1 MPEENDYFRAI
12 CRISRALGTTL
23 SEEELLS
30 LIVQSAVDTMRTK
43 AAVLFLFDEEQNE
56 FVAVGQKGLSDQYV
70 RSGLTQPQKIIPIL
84 LRDGC
89 FFSRDATSDP
99 LLNNHEVKKAEGI
112 ASVLAVPAMVKGKLH
127 GGLCVF
133 TSSPRDFSKKEI
145 EFLSALAEQGGMA
158 IQHAQLIEQMRENT
172 RLFLD
177 FSISINSSLDL
188 KKIFH
193 ILSAD
198 IAETLKVKA
207 SSILL
212 VDEEKG
218 TLELVASYGLSE
230 KYLNRGPLS
239 AERSVSESLEGKPV
253 MITDVASDP
262 RVRFKE
268 QKQEEGIVSILS
280 VPIKSKEKVIGVL
293 RLYSGVRREF
303 SEDEIMLVNALA
315 YQGGLAIQNAS
326 MYLMVQDDMQHL
338 REDIWS
344 HRSWF

>member
-1 MPEENDYFRAI
+1 
-12 CRISRALGTTL
+12 
-23 SEEELLS
+23 
-30 LIVQSAVDTMRTK
+30 
-43 AAVLFLFDEEQNE
+43 
-56 FVAVGQKGLSDQYV
+56 VGQKGLSDHYV
-70 RSGLTQPQKIIPIL
+70 RSGLTQPQKIVPIL
-84 LRDGC
+84 LRDGY
-89 FFSRDATSDP
+89 FFSRDATTDP
-99 LLNNHEVKKAEGI
+99 LLNNHEMKRAERI
-112 ASVLAVPAMVKGKLH
+112 ASILVVPAMIKGKLH

-133 TSSPRDFSKKEI
+133 TSSPRDFSEKDI
-145 EFLSALAEQGGMA
+145 EFLTALAEQGGMA
-158 IQHAQLIEQMRENT
+158 IQHARLFEQVREYT

-177 FSISINSSLDL
+177 LSININSSLDI

-230 KYLNRGPLS
+230 TYLNRGPLS
-239 AERSVSESLEGKPV
+239 AEKSVVESLEGKPV
-253 MITDVASDP
+253 VIKNVAGDR
-262 RVRFKE
+262 RVRFKKE
-268 QKQEEGIVSILS
+268 KQAEGIVSILS

-293 RLYSGVRREF
+293 RLYSGVQREF
-303 SEDEIMLVNALA
+303 TEDEIMLVTALA

-326 MYLMVQDDMQHL
+326 MYLMLQNDMKDL
-338 REDIWS
+338 KEDIWS

>member
-1 MPEENDYFRAI
+1 MPENNDYFRTI
-12 CRISRALGTTL
+12 CKISRALGTTL
-23 SEEELLS
+23 SEEDILS
-30 LIVQSAVDTMRTK
+30 LIVQSAIDTMQAK
-43 AAVLFLFDEEQNE
+43 AAVLFLLDEEQNE
-56 FVAVGQKGLSDQYV
+56 FVAVDQKGLSDHYI
-70 RSGLTQPQKIIPIL
+70 RSGLTEPHKLIPIL
-84 LRDGC
+84 LKEGR
-89 FFSRDATSDP
+89 FFSRDVTTDP
-99 LLNNHEVKKAEGI
+99 LLDSHEVKKAEGI
-112 ASVLAVPAMVKGKLH
+112 ASVIVVPAMVKGKPL

-133 TSSPRDFSKKEI
+133 TSSPRDFSAKEI

-158 IQHAQLIEQMRENT
+158 IQHARLVDQMRENT

-177 FSISINSSLDL
+177 LSTNINSSLDI

-198 IAETLKVKA
+198 IAETLRVKA

-230 KYLNRGPLS
+230 TYLNRGPLS

-262 RVRFKE
+262 RVRFKK
-268 QKQEEGIVSILS
+268 QKQDEGIVSILS
-280 VPIKSKEKVIGVL
+280 VPIKSKETVIGVL
-293 RLYSGVRREF
+293 RLYSGVQREF
-303 SEDEIMLVNALA
+303 TEDEILLVTALA

-326 MYLMVQDDMQHL
+326 MYLMVQNDMEAL
-338 REDIWS
+338 KEDIWS

>member
-1 MPEENDYFRAI
+1 MPQNNDYFRTI

-23 SEEELLS
+23 SEENLLS
-30 LIVQSAVDTMRTK
+30 MIVQSALDTMQTK
-43 AAVLFLFDEEQNE
+43 ASLLFLFDEELNE
-56 FVAVGQKGLSDQYV
+56 FVPVDQQGLSDRYIRV
-70 RSGLTQPQKIIPIL
+70 GLTQPQKIVPIL
-84 LRDGC
+84 LQDGH
-89 FFSRDATSDP
+89 FFSRDATTDSRIE
-99 LLNNHEVKKAEGI
+99 NHELKKAEGI
-112 ASVLAVPAMVKGKLH
+112 ASILVVPAMVKGKLL

-133 TSSPRDFSKKEI
+133 TSSPRDFSEQEI
-145 EFLSALAEQGGMA
+145 EFLTALAEQGGMA
-158 IQHAQLIEQMRENT
+158 IQHARLIDQIREYT

-177 FSISINSSLDL
+177 LSTNINSSLDIR
-188 KKIFH
+188 KIFH

-230 KYLNRGPLS
+230 TYLNRGPLS
-239 AERSVSESLEGKPV
+239 AERSVTESLEGKPV
-253 MITDVASDP
+253 VIKEVASDP
-262 RVRFKE
+262 RVRFKK

-280 VPIKSKEKVIGVL
+280 VPIKSRDKVIGVL
-293 RLYSGVRREF
+293 RLYTGAPRDF
-303 SEDEIMLVNALA
+303 TEDEVLLVTALA

-326 MYLMVQDDMQHL
+326 MYLTLQDDMKHL
-338 REDIWS
+338 EQDIWS

>member
-1 MPEENDYFRAI
+1 MPENNDYFRTI
-12 CRISRALGTTL
+12 CKISRALGTTL
-23 SEEELLS
+23 SEEDILN
-30 LIVQSAVDTMRTK
+30 LIVQSAIDTMQAK

-56 FVAVGQKGLSDQYV
+56 FVAVDQKGLSDHYI
-70 RSGLTQPQKIIPIL
+70 RSGLTEPQKIIPIL
-84 LRDGC
+84 IKEGY
-89 FFSRDATSDP
+89 FFSRDVTTDP
-99 LLNNHEVKKAEGI
+99 LLDNHEVKKAEGI
-112 ASVLAVPAMVKGKLH
+112 ASVIVVPAMVKGKPL

-133 TSSPRDFSKKEI
+133 TSSPRDFSEKEI
-145 EFLSALAEQGGMA
+145 ELLSALAEQGGMA
-158 IQHAQLIEQMRENT
+158 IQHARLVEQIRENT

-177 FSISINSSLDL
+177 LSTNINSSLDI

-198 IAETLKVKA
+198 IAETLRVKA

-230 KYLNRGPLS
+230 TYLNRGPLS

-262 RVRFKE
+262 RVRFKK
-268 QKQEEGIVSILS
+268 QKQDEGIVSILS
-280 VPIKSKEKVIGVL
+280 VPIKSKETVIGVL
-293 RLYSGVRREF
+293 RLYSGVQREF
-303 SEDEIMLVNALA
+303 TEDEILLVTALA

-326 MYLMVQDDMQHL
+326 MYLMVQNDMEAL
-338 REDIWS
+338 KEDIWS

>member
-1 MPEENDYFRAI
+1 M
-12 CRISRALGTTL
+12 
-23 SEEELLS
+23 
-30 LIVQSAVDTMRTK
+30 IVQSALDTMQTK

-56 FVAVGQKGLSDQYV
+56 FVAVDQKGLSDHYIRV
-70 RSGLTQPQKIIPIL
+70 GLTQPQKIVPIL
-84 LRDGC
+84 LQEGH
-89 FFSRDATSDP
+89 FFSRDATTDP
-99 LLNNHEVKKAEGI
+99 RVDNHEMKRAEGI
-112 ASVLAVPAMVKGKLH
+112 ASILVVPAMVKGKLL

-133 TSSPRDFSKKEI
+133 TSSPRDFSEQEI
-145 EFLSALAEQGGMA
+145 EFLTALAEQGGMA
-158 IQHAQLIEQMRENT
+158 IQHARLIDQIRENT

-177 FSISINSSLDL
+177 LSTNINSSLDIR
-188 KKIFH
+188 KIFH

-230 KYLNRGPLS
+230 TYLNRGPLS
-239 AERSVSESLEGKPV
+239 AERSVTESLEGKPV
-253 MITDVASDP
+253 VIKEVASDP
-262 RVRFKE
+262 RVRFKK

-280 VPIKSKEKVIGVL
+280 VPIKSRDKVIGVL
-293 RLYSGVRREF
+293 RLYTGAPRDF
-303 SEDEIMLVNALA
+303 TEDEVLLVTALA

-326 MYLMVQDDMQHL
+326 MYLTLQDDMKHL
-338 REDIWS
+338 KEDIWS